1 MKETGLYWLE
11 NNIQS
16 DMTFIEIMSLI
27 RQAKEIEKKQKEADI
42 IDWKMLEAR
51 EWAIGHKSMSRK
63 LKNNLIT
70 NFSGVLLG
78 DINEGD
84 FLKYSRVGYKSW
96 QEFFDLTRCLD

>member
-1 MKETGLYWLE
+1 MKQTSVEWLE

-16 DMTFIEIMSLI
+16 DMTFIEIMALI
-27 RQAKEIEKKQKEADI
+27 RQAKEMDNNQIKADI
-42 IDWKMLEAR
+42 IDWKILEAR
-51 EWAIGHKSMSRK
+51 EWAIGHKTMSRK

-70 NFSGVLLG
+70 NFNGVLLG
-78 DINEGD
+78 DIQEGD

>member
-42 IDWKMLEAR
+42 IDWKMFL
-51 EWAIGHKSMSRK
+51 S
-63 LKNNLIT
+63 NLNILCYNRFIQT
-70 NFSGVLLG
+70 T
-78 DINEGD
+78 I
-84 FLKYSRVGYKSW
+84 
-96 QEFFDLTRCLD
+96 

>member
-1 MKETGLYWLE
+1 MKQTSVEWLE

-27 RQAKEIEKKQKEADI
+27 RQAKEMDNNQIKADI
-42 IDWKMLEAR
+42 IDWKILEAR
-51 EWAIGHKSMSRK
+51 EWAIGHKTMSRK

-70 NFSGVLLG
+70 NFDGVLLG
-78 DINEGD
+78 DIQEGD

>member
-51 EWAIGHKSMSRK
+51 EWAIGHKTMSRK

-70 NFSGVLLG
+70 NFNGVLLG
-78 DINEGD
+78 DIKEGD
-84 FLKYSRVGYKSW
+84 FLKYNGVGLKSW
-96 QEFFDLTRCLD
+96 QEFFELTKNLD

>member
-1 MKETGLYWLE
+1 MKQTSVEWLE

-16 DMTFIEIMSLI
+16 DMTFIEIMALI
-27 RQAKEIEKKQKEADI
+27 RQAKEIENQQQETDTL
-42 IDWKMLEAR
+42 DWKTLEAR
-51 EWAIGHKSMSRK
+51 EWAIGHKTMSRK

-70 NFSGVLLG
+70 NFNGVLLG
-78 DINEGD
+78 DIQEGD

>member
-1 MKETGLYWLE
+1 MKQKGLDWLE

-27 RQAKEIEKKQKEADI
+27 RQAKEMDNNQIKADI
-42 IDWKMLEAR
+42 IDWKTLEAR
-51 EWAIGHKSMSRK
+51 EWAIGHKTMSRK

-70 NFSGVLLG
+70 NFNGVLLG
-78 DINEGD
+78 DIQEGD